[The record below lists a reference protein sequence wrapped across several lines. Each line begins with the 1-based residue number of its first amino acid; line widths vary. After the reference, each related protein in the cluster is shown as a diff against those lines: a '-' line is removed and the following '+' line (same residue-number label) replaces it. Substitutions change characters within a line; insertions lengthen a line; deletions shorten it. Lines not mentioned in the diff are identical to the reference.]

1 MVCLINFRWEFN
13 SEDENYFES
22 MNIEKNKY

>member
-1 MVCLINFRWEFN
+1 MVCSINFRWEFN
-13 SEDENYFES
+13 SVDENYFES

>member
-1 MVCLINFRWEFN
+1 MVCLINFGWEFN

-22 MNIEKNKY
+22 MDIEKNKY